1 MDRIVLIGDEVAAA
15 GFALAGVDVRVPGAD
30 AVAPC
35 FDEALRGAGLVVLTP
50 SVAAALDPATLHA
63 AVARG
68 APPVVVMPDLVAP
81 AADAAFARR
90 IRLALGIEA

>member
-15 GFALAGVDVRVPGAD
+15 GFALAGLDVRTPAPD

-35 FDEALRGAGLVVLTP
+35 FDDALRGAALVVLTP
-50 SVAAALDPATLHA
+50 AVAAALDAGALHA

-81 AADAAFARR
+81 APDAAFARR